1 MKKGACILNLDF
13 FKAYDRVML
22 GFLLRVMKAM
32 NFGEIFLSWISMLH
46 EGARTRF
53 ILGFL
58 TGTIDVNFSIR
69 QGDPLAML
77 LYIIYVEPLLL
88 LLEKRLTGLRLP
100 NLREV
105 LEAYCDDL
113 NVLTEDPN
121 DFEKLDDTVKEF
133 EKVSGAI
140 L

>member
-1 MKKGACILNLDF
+1 MLTKWFVLRLRPKLPLIIKSGQLCTVGNKNILFGVSNIISSILTVKNLKKGACILNLDF

-58 TGTIDVNFSIR
+58 TFD
-69 QGDPLAML
+69 
-77 LYIIYVEPLLL
+77 
-88 LLEKRLTGLRLP
+88 
-100 NLREV
+100 
-105 LEAYCDDL
+105 C
-113 NVLTEDPN
+113 
-121 DFEKLDDTVKEF
+121 
-133 EKVSGAI
+133 
-140 L
+140 

>member
-1 MKKGACILNLDF
+1 MLTVKNLNKGACILNLDF
-13 FKAYDRVML
+13 FKAYNRVML

-58 TGTIDVNFSIR
+58 TGTIDLTFSIR

-77 LYIIYVEPLLL
+77 YIYHLCGAFV
-88 LLEKRLTGLRLP
+88 TT
-100 NLREV
+100 LREKINW
-105 LEAYCDDL
+105 LE
-113 NVLTEDPN
+113 TS
-121 DFEKLDDTVKEF
+121 K
-133 EKVSGAI
+133 S
-140 L
+140 